1 MAKSGHEWDPFFGPP
16 VRAGG
21 PPPSW
26 SRGETIRFSSGKAPL
41 AAPTVTAVN
50 MIQPRAAWPEAREQE
65 QHYQQNGL
73 SQPDRGGESH
83 PTYTPVPHAGL
94 PAYQPANLAGYSP
107 QYQQQQ
113 QQQQHL
119 QPLADS
125 CGAQEL
131 AIASTHPGDS
141 VREQKSADGSSMS
154 TMTVS

>member
-41 AAPTVTAVN
+41 TAPTVTAVT

-65 QHYQQNGL
+65 QHDQQNG
-73 SQPDRGGESH
+73 QPQRGGEGH
-83 PTYTPVPHAGL
+83 PPYTSVPHAGL

-113 QQQQHL
+113 QRHL

-125 CGAQEL
+125 NGAQEL
-131 AIASTHPGDS
+131 AIASAHS
-141 VREQKSADGSSMS
+141 VDCAREQKSADGSSMS